1 MNSAVSASQSVS
13 SRAALLPVLIF
24 AAFVGAFLVYGAGFA
39 HSNVLH
45 NAAHD
50 SRHALGFPC
59 H

>member
-1 MNSAVSASQSVS
+1 MPSAVSSQSLT
-13 SRAALLPVLIF
+13 SRAALLPTLIF
-24 AAFVGAFLVYGAGFA
+24 TALFGAFLVYGAGFA